1 MAEKIYTSNA
11 PEPIGPYSQ
20 AICVGDLV
28 YLSGQTPID
37 PATGE
42 LAPGGVAEQTEQVCK
57 NLGAVL
63 EAAGL
68 SFDNVV
74 KANCFLLDMGDFA
87 AFNEVYVR
95 YFTSEPAR
103 ACVAVKEL
111 PKAGRVEV
119 EAIAAVSAA

>member
-1 MAEKIYTSNA
+1 MAEKIYTPAA

-20 AICVGDLV
+20 AVRVGMTV

-42 LAPGGVAEQTEQVCK
+42 LAGAGIAEQTEQVCK

-63 EAAGL
+63 EAADL
-68 SFDNVV
+68 SFNDVV
-74 KANCFLLDMGDFA
+74 KANCYLLDMGDFA
-87 AFNEVYVR
+87 AFNEVYAR
-95 YFTSEPAR
+95 YFVSEPAR
-103 ACVAVKEL
+103 ACVAAREL

-119 EAIAAVSAA
+119 EAIAVAVAG